1 MAGLPMQYPPSIGDC
16 WPVGDYTRTVFAIIA
31 KDATVEWRTKTA
43 FLSAVVFAVLVLSI
57 LFFARDPT
65 AVSSLDIAPGALWV
79 TFTFA
84 AMVGL
89 NRAFLLERENNAM
102 EGLLLTPVPRSAIFV
117 GKMGGNLLF
126 VALVEL
132 ISIPLF
138 VLFYNVSLAARLPQL
153 IAVTAM
159 ATVAF
164 VAVGTLLSAMVV
176 RTRFAELM
184 LPVLLLPFL
193 IPPVVAAVQ
202 VTARVLA
209 ERPLSEMMGWLKLL
223 AAFDIAFCVLSVL
236 LFEVTLDE

>member
-1 MAGLPMQYPPSIGDC
+1 M
-16 WPVGDYTRTVFAIIA
+16 PVGDYARVVWAIIA
-31 KDATVEWRTKTA
+31 KDAMVEWRTKTA
-43 FLSAVVFAVLVLSI
+43 FLSAIVFAILVLSI

-65 AVSSLDIAPGALWV
+65 AVSSLDVAPGALWV

-89 NRAFLLERENNAM
+89 NRAFLLERENGAM
-102 EGLLLTPVPRSAIFV
+102 DGMLLTPIPRTAIFV

-126 VALVEL
+126 VALVEA

-138 VLFYNVSLAARLPQL
+138 ILFYNVSLATRLPQL
-153 IAVTAM
+153 ILVTAM

-193 IPPVVAAVQ
+193 IPPVVSAVQ
-202 VTARVLA
+202 VTARILA

-223 AAFDIAFCVLSVL
+223 AGFDIVFCVLTVL
-236 LFEVTLDE
+236 LFEATLDE

>member
-1 MAGLPMQYPPSIGDC
+1 
-16 WPVGDYTRTVFAIIA
+16 VGDYARVVWAIIA
-31 KDATVEWRTKTA
+31 KDAMVEWRTKTA
-43 FLSAVVFAVLVLSI
+43 FLSAMVFAILVLSI

-65 AVSSLDIAPGALWV
+65 AVSSLDVAPGALWV

-89 NRAFLLERENNAM
+89 NRAFLLERENGAM
-102 EGLLLTPVPRSAIFV
+102 DGMLLTPIPRTAIFV

-126 VALVEL
+126 VALVEA

-138 VLFYNVSLAARLPQL
+138 ILFYNVSLAGRLPQL
-153 IAVTAM
+153 ILVTAM

-193 IPPVVAAVQ
+193 IPPVVGAVQ
-202 VTARVLA
+202 VTALILA
-209 ERPLSEMMGWLKLL
+209 GRPLSEMMGWLKLL
-223 AAFDIAFCVLSVL
+223 AGFDIVFCVLAVL
-236 LFEVTLDE
+236 LFEATLDE

>member
-1 MAGLPMQYPPSIGDC
+1 MA
-16 WPVGDYTRTVFAIIA
+16 DYARVVWAIIA
-31 KDATVEWRTKTA
+31 KDAMVEWRTKTA
-43 FLSAVVFAVLVLSI
+43 FLSAMVFAILVLSI

-65 AVSSLDIAPGALWV
+65 AVSSLDVAPGALWV

-89 NRAFLLERENNAM
+89 NRAFLLERENGAM
-102 EGLLLTPVPRSAIFV
+102 DGMLLTPIPRTAIFV

-126 VALVEL
+126 VALVEA

-138 VLFYNVSLAARLPQL
+138 ILFYDVSLAGRLPQL
-153 IAVTAM
+153 ILVTAM

-193 IPPVVAAVQ
+193 IPPVVSAVQ
-202 VTARVLA
+202 VTARILA
-209 ERPLSEMMGWLKLL
+209 GRPLSEMMGWLKLL
-223 AAFDIAFCVLSVL
+223 AGFDIVFCVLTVL
-236 LFEVTLDE
+236 LFEATLDE